1 MTDSN
6 DMAWSI
12 KKDLE
17 MMLSTLGTVAL
28 WKDDGEKDKEYQK
41 LGNGKTVLISLQ
53 YYSINCDI
61 FLISQS
67 VTF

>member
-6 DMAWSI
+6 DFAWSI

-41 LGNGKTVLISLQ
+41 LGNRKTVLTFLHF
-53 YYSINCDI
+53 SINCDI
-61 FLISQS
+61 FLISQY

>member
-6 DMAWSI
+6 EFAWSI
-12 KKDLE
+12 KNDLQ

-41 LGNGKTVLISLQ
+41 LGNKTLV
-53 YYSINCDI
+53 I
-61 FLISQS
+61 FLLYLILM
-67 VTF
+67 

>member
-6 DMAWSI
+6 EFAWSI
-12 KKDLE
+12 KNDLQ

-41 LGNGKTVLISLQ
+41 LGSKTLQLFLPCSIFCLIK
-53 YYSINCDI
+53 CDI
-61 FLISQS
+61 L
-67 VTF
+67 

>member
-41 LGNGKTVLISLQ
+41 LGSKTLQLFLRCSIFCLIK
-53 YYSINCDI
+53 CDI
-61 FLISQS
+61 L
-67 VTF
+67 

>member
-6 DMAWSI
+6 EFAWSI
-12 KKDLE
+12 KNDLQ

-41 LGNGKTVLISLQ
+41 LGSKTLLM
-53 YYSINCDI
+53 
-61 FLISQS
+61 FLRLLN
-67 VTF
+67 